1 MKLTDYFWLK
11 RANRYTNYKN
21 SNDRLPVV
29 YGDLTDGTSG
39 NWILPCIDT
48 VNHVYAFA
56 GHEVLS
62 VAAGNAISIYAEDTL
77 VNPANYTFDESN
89 NYESEGLIATVIFT
103 ADQANAKI
111 SARGKGKAAAGVLI
125 ENIIDIIDDLLTVE
139 CDFSPTLYDA
149 TSKARASQ
157 LFTGQAYKAAGVI
170 DKDIN
175 LWTLL
180 QQMMGSFLG
189 SIYLN
194 ADKLLT
200 YYIDDGTLSMFG
212 EAAIIPKSDIR
223 VVSATQKTSNL
234 VNQCPASYGYNYAA
248 GEFRHHVNDSAYA
261 DAISQGIYGV
271 QEPTSPYQLYWCRD
285 TTSVHAIQTILVA
298 KLKNPLWEVEIED
311 LSLKRANVDVMDLVA
326 ATIDCV
332 YDTQGREYLNQW
344 FRVVSCKPDYP
355 KNKVNLRLQDT
366 RFFRMVAYLA
376 DGSHLADGSIRAGG
390 DRDVTAY

>member
-1 MKLTDYFWLK
+1 MKLTDYLYLK
-11 RANRYTNYKN
+11 RANRYTSHKN

-39 NWILPCIDT
+39 NWTLPCIDT

-62 VAAGNAISIYAEDTL
+62 VADGNAISIYADDAL
-77 VNPANYTFDESN
+77 VNPANYVFDESN
-89 NYESEGLIATVIFT
+89 DYESEGLISTVTFT
-103 ADQANAKI
+103 VDQANAKI
-111 SARGKGKAAAGVLI
+111 TARGKGKVSAGVLI

-194 ADKLLT
+194 ADKLLAF
-200 YYIDDGTLSMFG
+200 YIDDGTLSMFG
-212 EAAIIPKSDIR
+212 EAAIIPKSDIH
-223 VVSATQKTSNL
+223 VVSATQKSSNL
-234 VNQCPASYGYNYAA
+234 VNQCPSSYGYNYAA

-261 DAISQGIYGV
+261 DAVAQNIFGV

-285 TTSVHAIQTILVA
+285 TTSVNAIQTILVA
-298 KLKNPLWEVEIED
+298 KLKDPLWEVEIED
-311 LSLKRANVDVMDLVA
+311 LSLKRAHVDVMDLVA
-326 ATIDCV
+326 ATIDSI
-332 YDTQGREYLNQW
+332 YDAQGQEYLNQW
-344 FRVVSCKPDYP
+344 FRVVSCKPDFP

-366 RFFRMVAYLA
+366 RFYRMVAYLA

-390 DRDVTAY
+390 DRDVTVY